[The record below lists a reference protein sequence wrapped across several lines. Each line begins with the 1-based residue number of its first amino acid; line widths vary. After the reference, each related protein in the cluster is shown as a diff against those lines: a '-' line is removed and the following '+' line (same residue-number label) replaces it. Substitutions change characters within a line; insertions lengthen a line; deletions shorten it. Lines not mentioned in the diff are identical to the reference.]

1 MDSRNRYN
9 GRPGGLALDDF
20 WDWIEAAFWKAV
32 SKKKISRADFCR
44 QMPGFLEHEALHLWR
59 RERASILT
67 LPVGVVPD
75 DWDPIKDMVELFRRE
90 FETPSPEM
98 VHELLNLRKRPEE
111 TCRMLRSRLER
122 LNERTGILTEKEVA
136 RRFVQA
142 LPEKLRVQLEPVLWV
157 KSPGG
162 EYTLDMAFEG
172 AERLDLAQALSARDR
187 DQTGGAGGSK
197 QGAGGSGGEAVAV
210 MLAAGG
216 EGCFRCGSQE
226 HTGTVCPVGRGEL
239 CGTCGKQGHTTAGC
253 WRAHPERRPKWASG
267 KTATGGAGEA
277 GSGTGGAA
285 RDKVIAALEAQVVSI
300 TRQLAE
306 LKRSPGATPAYLA
319 AEPEESSGDQGCDP
333 YVSGNRGYDPVFD
346 W

>member
-1 MDSRNRYN
+1 MDSGKRYN

-122 LNERTGILTEKEVA
+122 LNERTGILTGREGGGPQVCASIAGEVA
-136 RRFVQA
+136 
-142 LPEKLRVQLEPVLWV
+142 
-157 KSPGG
+157 
-162 EYTLDMAFEG
+162 
-172 AERLDLAQALSARDR
+172 
-187 DQTGGAGGSK
+187 
-197 QGAGGSGGEAVAV
+197 
-210 MLAAGG
+210 
-216 EGCFRCGSQE
+216 
-226 HTGTVCPVGRGEL
+226 
-239 CGTCGKQGHTTAGC
+239 
-253 WRAHPERRPKWASG
+253 
-267 KTATGGAGEA
+267 
-277 GSGTGGAA
+277 
-285 RDKVIAALEAQVVSI
+285 
-300 TRQLAE
+300 
-306 LKRSPGATPAYLA
+306 GAT
-319 AEPEESSGDQGCDP
+319 
-333 YVSGNRGYDPVFD
+333 
-346 W
+346 